1 MNDEKNAKIEGLQK
15 QNDELAKRIE
25 RLESINNI
33 SPVTSAQSSKIIS
46 INEASLEQNVP
57 NPFTSTTT
65 IHYMLPQKP
74 TTAQVLIT
82 DKNGRV
88 FKQVNISG
96 NGKGMINIDAASLTS
111 GTYNYSLLVD
121 GRVIGSKQMILTK

>member
-1 MNDEKNAKIEGLQK
+1 
-15 QNDELAKRIE
+15 
-25 RLESINNI
+25 
-33 SPVTSAQSSKIIS
+33 
-46 INEASLEQNVP
+46 
-57 NPFTSTTT
+57 
-65 IHYMLPQKP
+65 MLPQKP